1 MAGSSISI
9 SHGAVGI
16 SRSVAI
22 PIVSQQALQR
32 MTLLRLAQSDEVDNV
47 LLEWTLMLVLFDA
60 GVLPSVLPLI
70 LGDSWANDGALG
82 RLDFT
87 EFKD

>member
-1 MAGSSISI
+1 
-9 SHGAVGI
+9 
-16 SRSVAI
+16 
-22 PIVSQQALQR
+22 

-60 GVLPSVLPLI
+60 GVLPGVLPLI
-70 LGDSWANDGALG
+70 LGDSCANDGAPG